1 MEESLQ
7 IREWKPSQKQEK
19 FLSLPDKVF
28 EGLYG
33 GAAGGGKSE
42 VLGLLPLVRKFTDH
56 PRFKALLLRRTYP
69 ELEKEIIPR
78 MHEYYKPAGAT
89 YNDQKKCWS
98 FPSGAKIFGGH
109 IENELDVKKYDTAE
123 FNYIAF
129 DELTSFTKY
138 QYVYLISTRCR
149 TSSADLPTF
158 VRAGTNPGNVGHA
171 WVKEHFKIDEVPS
184 LTIIKDK
191 VTGNL
196 KVFVQ
201 ALLSDNPYIDP
212 DYTNKLE
219 LLRTVNETDY
229 KAKKFGDWNCFEG
242 QVFTEWREFVHDGE
256 PSNALHVQDYELK
269 DWYPRILVIDWGFTA
284 MTYAVWAAILP
295 TRQAY
300 MYREYARKQVPITEW
315 SADLARISQNENI
328 RSIVICASA
337 KQKRGEEKNIF
348 QQVYEAFGDLGHLLK
363 TADNDRVG
371 GKTLLQEFLRW
382 RARPKKFEIN
392 EQFDKEYAS
401 YLMKFKGMVAYTD
414 YVASF
419 REDSPETEVIPR
431 LQVSPNCPV
440 FIKTIPNCIYDEN
453 NKEDVKEFDGDDP
466 YDCGRYLCKEV
477 DRYCKE
483 TEKEQERIET
493 RAKVIERAIQSKDMN
508 YLYRS
513 MERLEAQE
521 KAKKFS
527 IKRFHHA
534 RMV

>member
-1 MEESLQ
+1 MEQTLE
-7 IREWKPSQKQEK
+7 RVWKPSQKQEK

-69 ELEKEIIPR
+69 ELEKELIPR
-78 MHEYYKPAGAT
+78 MQDYYKAAGAS
-89 YNDQKKCWS
+89 YNDTKKCFT
-98 FPSGAKIFGGH
+98 FPSGAKVFFGH

-149 TSSADLPTF
+149 TSSPDLPTF
-158 VRAGTNPGNVGHA
+158 VRSGTNPGNVGHA
-171 WVKEHFKIDEVPS
+171 WVKEHFKIDEVPN

-201 ALLSDNPYIDP
+201 AFLSDNPYIDP

-242 QVFTEWREFVHDGE
+242 QVFIEWRDFHHDGE
-256 PSNALHVQDYELK
+256 ADNALHVRDVELK

-284 MTYAVWAAILP
+284 MTYACWAAILP
-295 TRQAY
+295 TKQVH
-300 MYREYARKQVPITEW
+300 MYREYARKQTPISEW
-315 SADLARISQNENI
+315 SSDLARTSQGENI
-328 RSIVICASA
+328 KSIIICASA

-348 QQVYEAFGDLGHLLK
+348 EQVYDAFGDLGHLLK
-363 TADNDRVG
+363 TADNDRIG
-371 GKTLLQEFLRW
+371 GKNLLQEFLRW
-382 RARPKKFEIN
+382 RERPKKWCIT
-392 EQFDKEYAS
+392 EQYNQYHAQE
-401 YLMKFKGMVAYTD
+401 LMKWKGMEAYEEYLNT
-414 YVASF
+414 F
-419 REDSPETEVIPR
+419 REDNPTEEILPR
-431 LQVSPNCPV
+431 LLVSPSCKV
-440 FIKTIPNCIYDEN
+440 FIKTIPNCIYDTN

-466 YDCGRYLCKEV
+466 YDVGRYLCKEV
-477 DRYCKE
+477 DRYCKD
-483 TEKEQERIET
+483 TQKEQERIET
-493 RAKVIERAIQSKDMN
+493 RAKVIERAEQVQDMN

-513 MERLEAQE
+513 LEKLEAKERLYNRP
-521 KAKKFS
+521 
-527 IKRFHHA
+527 IRRFH
-534 RMV
+534 RVGLS